1 MEEVSPGFAANNVVV
16 RYVLDD
22 PHRCRALDPQDMLG
36 LVQRTP
42 EFLQEGWRLGAAA
55 ETLDPPRHLLVLGMG
70 GSGIGGDLLRGLLY
84 DRARFPVT
92 VVKDYSLPAWV
103 GPGMVAFACSYSGN
117 TEETLSAYQAARAA
131 GVRCVAIT
139 SGGQLA
145 ERAQRDGAVWV
156 KIPSGLPPRAAL
168 GYLLGP
174 MLATVH
180 RWGWVESLP
189 QEVEEAASTLRKLAR
204 RWGPEVATTDNP
216 AKQLARQLAG
226 RVPVVYAV
234 SRLTKAAGLRWK
246 TQLNENSKVYAT
258 WNVFPEVN
266 HNETVGWAL
275 AGQPEGLLAVVV
287 LRDPDDPPRLVRRV
301 QVTRELAL
309 AQAASYHEVWA
320 EGATPLSR
328 VLSLVLFGDL
338 VSVYLAYLNE
348 VDPTPVRIIDEL
360 KRRLESDKG

>member
-1 MEEVSPGFAANNVVV
+1 MEEVSPGFAANNLVV

-204 RWGPEVATTDNP
+204 RWGPEVATPDNP